1 MATILC
7 IDDNDLNRETVV
19 DLLQGAGFE
28 TFEASDGRS
37 GLRSL
42 LHLHPDLVICD
53 LHMPDMSGLDVL
65 RKWREQREG
74 DSTPF
79 ILLSGIADRD
89 DVLASKRLGADDYL
103 AKPIDPEILV
113 QTVRTRLQN
122 LARAQVDRA
131 DIPSYR
137 AKKQNG
143 ESLEGAVD
151 GRQKPAVAETNGVF
165 LRQHLNGIVNSM
177 AIGRNDPMSI
187 MLVGIDDEIVG
198 HEFGSDESEAK
209 WHAGV
214 EQRIRETVDRF
225 FGAIPGHRPYFVCTV
240 RDREFAVVLEDIDDR
255 TAAGCVA
262 REILRDL
269 GTRLPLP
276 GGSSRRLSARIGI
289 VWVPDR
295 EVPAGEMVRRA
306 AMALQRCRVERTESI
321 EYYDESW
328 AKAWFRKEEL
338 SQDLRGALRNHQ
350 FTLEYQPRVSLNER
364 RVESVEAL
372 IRWQHPSRGRIP
384 PDQFIPAVEQYG
396 LTVAVGEWVIGAAC
410 AQAHAWQKEGRNDV
424 KIAVNI
430 APIHFGQPFFA
441 PRLSEFLRRADID
454 GQMIEIEITESL
466 LLADIK
472 QANAN
477 LAELKGMGITVA
489 LDDFGTGFSNLS
501 YLQNFPADT
510 LKIDRSFVWNVPEDP
525 LNSAIAKSIVDLA
538 RLTGMRVVVEGIE
551 RKSQLDFLRG
561 MGCDEFQGYY
571 FSRPVAPEKLPEAF
585 SAVSSRC
592 QELLLP
598 V

>member
-1 MATILC
+1 MTKILC

-28 TFEASDGRS
+28 TLEASDGRS

-53 LHMPDMSGLDVL
+53 LRMPDMSGLDVL
-65 RKWREQREG
+65 RQWREKREG
-74 DSTPF
+74 DPTPF
-79 ILLSGIADRD
+79 ILLSGVADRD
-89 DVLASKRLGADDYL
+89 DVLTSKRLGADDYL

-137 AKKQNG
+137 AEKQNV
-143 ESLEGAVD
+143 ESLDGAPD
-151 GRQKPAVAETNGVF
+151 GRQKPAVAEANGIF

-177 AIGRNDPMSI
+177 AAGRSDPISI

-198 HEFGSDESEAK
+198 HEFGSDESETK

-214 EQRIRETVDRF
+214 ERRIRETVDRF
-225 FGAIPGHRPYFVCTV
+225 FGAISGHRPYFVCTV
-240 RDREFAVVLEDIDDR
+240 RNREFAVVLEDIDDR

-262 REILRDL
+262 REILRDI

-276 GGSSRRLSARIGI
+276 GRSSRRLSARIGI
-289 VWVPDR
+289 VWAPNR
-295 EVPAGEMVRRA
+295 EVPAGEMIRRA

-328 AKAWFRKEEL
+328 AEAWFRKEEL
-338 SQDLRGALRNHQ
+338 SQDLRGALRNRQ

-372 IRWQHPSRGRIP
+372 IRWQHPARGRIS
-384 PDQFIPAVEQYG
+384 PDQFIPAVEQHG

-410 AQAHAWQKEGRNDV
+410 AQARAWRKAGRNDV

-441 PRLSEFLRRADID
+441 PKLSEFLRHADID

-551 RKSQLDFLRG
+551 RKSQLDFLRE

-585 SAVSSRC
+585 GAVSSRC